1 MLRVLPPM
9 FKPVYNLI
17 CCKMWVVER
26 ATSLFNSFC
35 RNVVK
40 QVARFSVPLRSD
52 DGNENVI
59 KAIGL
64 ISKTTT
70 SFARAS
76 HLFVHFFA
84 VTARP

>member
-1 MLRVLPPM
+1 MLLLLQDVGGRARNIVIQLVLPQ
-9 FKPVYNLI
+9 
-17 CCKMWVVER
+17 CCK
-26 ATSLFNSFC
+26 TSYTFF
-35 RNVVK
+35 
-40 QVARFSVPLRSD
+40 VARFSVPLRSD